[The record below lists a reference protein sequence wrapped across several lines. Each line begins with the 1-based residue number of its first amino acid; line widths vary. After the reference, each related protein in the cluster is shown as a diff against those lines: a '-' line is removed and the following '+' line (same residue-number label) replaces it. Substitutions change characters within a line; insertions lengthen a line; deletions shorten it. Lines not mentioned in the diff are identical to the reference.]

1 MVQMWH
7 TREGGGAALCVH
19 CERRPQIP
27 SVKPLERFS
36 AVFSCAAQLNTAL
49 DAGIQGMWRLC
60 PQLTLQAC
68 WGSVNG
74 LVVTC
79 KVV

>member
-1 MVQMWH
+1 
-7 TREGGGAALCVH
+7 
-19 CERRPQIP
+19 
-27 SVKPLERFS
+27 
-36 AVFSCAAQLNTAL
+36 VFSCAAQLNTAL